1 MTLLP
6 PRDLATRPITDRVK
20 ESVFAILTPRL
31 PGAVVA
37 DLFCGTGSLGLEA
50 LSRGASR
57 AIMVDTDKE
66 ALKRLRKNIEKLRF
80 DRQVS
85 VVPVNAFRK
94 GVPILPQ
101 YEPEAGSPN
110 SSRPESKMTEPAISE
125 SVQKCDLV
133 FVDPPYKLSRDIVE
147 QSPLG
152 KLLEIVSGQLANRG
166 LVVVRH
172 EKRSVLLKSYADLY
186 EIDRREYGGMA
197 VTFLEKAVE

>member
-1 MTLLP
+1 MALLP
-6 PRDLATRPITDRVK
+6 PRDLTTRPITDRVK

-31 PGAVVA
+31 PGTVVA

-50 LSRGASR
+50 LSRGAR
-57 AIMVDTDKE
+57 WAIMVDTDKE

-80 DRQVS
+80 DSQVS

-94 GVPILPQ
+94 GVPNLPRIASEMG
-101 YEPEAGSPN
+101 EPDSSQPESN
-110 SSRPESKMTEPAISE
+110 SSEPALSE

-133 FVDPPYKLSRDIVE
+133 FVDPPYKLSRDTAE

-152 KLLEIVSGQLANRG
+152 KLLEIVSGQIANRG

-172 EKRSVLLKSYADLY
+172 ERRSELLKSYADLY
-186 EIDRREYGGMA
+186 EIDRREYGSMA
-197 VTFLEKAVE
+197 VTFLENAVE